1 MRREVGQ
8 GAAAVH
14 LLAGGAVGFGHG
26 SRAAAEHADFADL
39 QRQSRKEERVSDSD
53 KYSEAGKTD
62 RANIFMTG
70 EGTKMRMQ
78 LRCVDL
84 PLMITS

>member
-1 MRREVGQ
+1 MITIWQFSTIARPPTFPAATALPPPLLPDVLEVRREVGQ

-39 QRQSRKEERVSDSD
+39 QRQSR
-53 KYSEAGKTD
+53 
-62 RANIFMTG
+62 N
-70 EGTKMRMQ
+70 
-78 LRCVDL
+78 
-84 PLMITS
+84 

>member
-1 MRREVGQ
+1 MSSNFPRSRSSFSLPDVLEVRREVGQ

-53 KYSEAGKTD
+53 KYSERKDGQSEFLYD
-62 RANIFMTG
+62 G
-70 EGTKMRMQ
+70 
-78 LRCVDL
+78 
-84 PLMITS
+84 